1 MPIQLSGSLV
11 ITGSITTT
19 GGITISGSI
28 LSASYS
34 DTASFSNNFRVLG
47 NLTASTAVITG
58 TLTAQT
64 LVVQTVT
71 SSIVYSSGSNVFGSV
86 TSNLQT
92 FTGSIQASG
101 SSSHFLMGG
110 SVGIGTAS
118 PSSPLEIYASSNSKL
133 ILNATLNASSY
144 QNQIDFKNAGTSSAF
159 IQSGK
164 NPDNTAIGLAFG
176 TTTEVM
182 RITGSTLYVG
192 ITGSV
197 YYSSPSLVVG
207 STLAT
212 SVPLQVVSDA
222 SGRNI
227 RLYNAEYNGSTL
239 GSTLRLGFVAGSGNT
254 ASAIQAYALGESTTG
269 NLVLNPNGG
278 NVGIAKSF
286 PSYSLDV
293 VGAVKASTYFTSDYY
308 RDSRLESML
317 SFQSPNQIRVGSGTA
332 ADFVTIFSNSTET
345 MRITGSYVGIGYS
358 NPGAFAASSGYGNLS
373 VGGGSGDQGITIF
386 AGTTGKSGLMLA
398 DATSG
403 PGAYTGYVLYNHS
416 TDAMELATG
425 TTPRITISSS
435 GVKFQNGATSLNYY
449 EEGVYTPTLTISESG
464 TVTASTWW
472 RLYYTRIGRIVHV
485 FGEIRLTSVSSPV
498 GALNISLPFTSAPD
512 GTTGGAASLLSRAAS
527 SPVQAYSIGTIN
539 SSIYLYLPAN
549 QTNMTLFYLSNGS
562 NEVVNGATMISG
574 NEEIGVNMTYLTS

>member
-34 DTASFSNNFRVLG
+34 DTASISNNFRVLG

-133 ILNATLNASSY
+133 ILNATLNTSSY

-332 ADFVTIFSNSTET
+332 ADFVTIFSNSTANFKL
-345 MRITGSYVGIGYS
+345 SY
-358 NPGAFAASSGYGNLS
+358 S
-373 VGGGSGDQGITIF
+373 VRSVILILVLLRHQ
-386 AGTTGKSGLMLA
+386 A
-398 DATSG
+398 D
-403 PGAYTGYVLYNHS
+403 
-416 TDAMELATG
+416 
-425 TTPRITISSS
+425 
-435 GVKFQNGATSLNYY
+435 
-449 EEGVYTPTLTISESG
+449 
-464 TVTASTWW
+464 TA
-472 RLYYTRIGRIVHV
+472 
-485 FGEIRLTSVSSPV
+485 
-498 GALNISLPFTSAPD
+498 
-512 GTTGGAASLLSRAAS
+512 
-527 SPVQAYSIGTIN
+527 
-539 SSIYLYLPAN
+539 
-549 QTNMTLFYLSNGS
+549 
-562 NEVVNGATMISG
+562 
-574 NEEIGVNMTYLTS
+574 TYLLVVVQVIKA